1 MFTWRFKPS
10 SSTALFFF
18 LHPPDLERNN
28 LERIVVINRRV
39 TSSPYTCAPL
49 YTLLRVK
56 QERVRHDSNFIP
68 LICVEESFF
77 NGVKE
82 NFFLS
87 LSAPLPVELSF
98 REENGSTR
106 LENKQSHNFSPSTFP
121 KLLSGFVLSFV
132 TRATG
137 RTSASISTLPSCDTG
152 PHPSIFRRNIRSYA
166 ARFPF
171 FSQVF
176 SCSRDRDD

>member
-1 MFTWRFKPS
+1 M
-10 SSTALFFF
+10 
-18 LHPPDLERNN
+18 
-28 LERIVVINRRV
+28 INRRV
-39 TSSPYTCAPL
+39 TSSLYTCAPL

-121 KLLSGFVLSFV
+121 KTFVRLRV
-132 TRATG
+132 ILCN
-137 RTSASISTLPSCDTG
+137 ASHRSDLGQYINFTVLRYRP
-152 PHPSIFRRNIRSYA
+152 PSIHIPPEHPQLRGSVSFL
-166 ARFPF
+166 
-171 FSQVF
+171 FSSIFVF
-176 SCSRDRDD
+176 AG